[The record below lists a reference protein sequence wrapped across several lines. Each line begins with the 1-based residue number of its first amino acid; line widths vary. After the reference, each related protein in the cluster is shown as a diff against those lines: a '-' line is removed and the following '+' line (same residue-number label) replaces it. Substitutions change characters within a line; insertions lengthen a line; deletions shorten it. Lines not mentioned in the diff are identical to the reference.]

1 MDYPAKIILFG
12 EYGIILNSK
21 ALAIPYP
28 HFSGRLCFSDNLK
41 DKLSK
46 MDVESNMALK
56 RIYSYFKE
64 TTDQFQFLNLKD
76 FEEDIINGLYFDSSI
91 PSGSGLGSSGALTAA
106 IYNRYANNKDQDDH
120 QMVKNNL
127 ATMESCFHG
136 VSSGIDPFISW
147 LRKPLLLENKNSI
160 NSSVDLSPFL
170 STYTLFLINTHSKG
184 NTGILVNRFLEHYEM
199 TDFKEKIDKEYIPV
213 INQTIDAL
221 VAADFDKFDKFLRQY
236 SQFQILHLKEMIPLK
251 MTEYFNHGIESKDFY
266 LKICGSG
273 GGGFIL
279 GISRNRK
286 NAESF
291 FNLNH
296 LDYCVV

>member
-56 RIYSYFKE
+56 RLYSYFKE

-213 INQTIDAL
+213 INQTIDTL
-221 VAADFDKFDKFLRQY
+221 IAADFDKFDKFLRQY

>member
-56 RIYSYFKE
+56 RLYSYFKE